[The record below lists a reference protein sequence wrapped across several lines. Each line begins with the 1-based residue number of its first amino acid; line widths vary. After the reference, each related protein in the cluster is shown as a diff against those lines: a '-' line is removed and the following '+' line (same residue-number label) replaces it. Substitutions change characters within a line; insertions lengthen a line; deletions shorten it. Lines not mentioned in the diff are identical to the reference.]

1 LIIAMGMGSWNSRK
15 AISLGALFALGTI
28 IPTLIV
34 TELPWSLASA
44 LAMFLVITL
53 GCASLV
59 LRLLIRKRDFNG
71 AFSIGLFLTV
81 TEWVT
86 THALPVFGAAQ
97 TTLRSWSFYPWSA
110 SFTAFAGVG
119 GLAFATGFTAALFAF
134 FVVGPSRKRFG
145 VGLLVWICCLGA
157 WPLLVRET
165 GMIPPPMSQKMT
177 VAAIGINKPSG
188 DIYEKAIRQAS
199 HAGARL
205 AVLSETCIR
214 IGTSEYREQ
223 VRGILGAMAAGYK
236 IGLVVGVWDTPTQTN
251 QAWLFTPDGK
261 FSGEYLKANLITG
274 KEQYTAGSGTPVT
287 MTIDGVRIGVM
298 ICQDDNFT
306 ELSRLYG
313 RMGVGIVAV
322 PSNDWPGVS
331 GVHLDS
337 ALMRGQ
343 ESGYVVVRGV
353 SNGICAVADGQQRA
367 TAPKFSWE
375 NPFTLLVTT
384 VSPGTGNTPYS
395 FLGDVFSLGCAI
407 ILTGYLI
414 RIFISR
420 PKVPAPPHTPSPL
433 HV

>member
-1 LIIAMGMGSWNSRK
+1 MF
-15 AISLGALFALGTI
+15 AI
-28 IPTLIV
+28 
-34 TELPWSLASA
+34 
-44 LAMFLVITL
+44 ITL
-53 GCASLV
+53 GFASLV
-59 LRLLIRKRDFNG
+59 LRLLIRKRDFHG
-71 AFSIGLFLTV
+71 AFSTGLFLTV
-81 TEWVT
+81 TDWVT

-97 TTLRSWSFYPWSA
+97 TTLRSWSFYPWSS

-119 GLAFATGFTAALFAF
+119 GLAFATGFTATLFAF

-145 VGLLVWICCLGA
+145 VGLLAWICCLGA

-165 GMIPPPMSQKMT
+165 GMIPPPLSQKMT
-177 VAAIGINKPSG
+177 VAAVGINKPSG
-188 DIYEKAIRQAS
+188 DIYEKAISQAS
-199 HAGARL
+199 RAGARL
-205 AVLSETCIR
+205 VVLSETCVST
-214 IGTSEYREQ
+214 GTSEYREQ
-223 VRGILGAMAAGYK
+223 ARGAFGAMAAGYN
-236 IGLVVGVWDTPTQTN
+236 IGLVVGVWDPPTQTN
-251 QAWLFTPDGK
+251 RAWLFTPNGK
-261 FSGEYLKANLITG
+261 LVGDYLKTHLIAG
-274 KEQYTAGSGTPVT
+274 KEKYTAGTGTPVT

-331 GVHLDS
+331 GAHLDS

-367 TAPKFSWE
+367 TAPKFSWK

-395 FLGDVFSLGCAI
+395 FLGDVFSLGCAV

-420 PKVPAPPHTPSPL
+420 PKERG
-433 HV
+433 